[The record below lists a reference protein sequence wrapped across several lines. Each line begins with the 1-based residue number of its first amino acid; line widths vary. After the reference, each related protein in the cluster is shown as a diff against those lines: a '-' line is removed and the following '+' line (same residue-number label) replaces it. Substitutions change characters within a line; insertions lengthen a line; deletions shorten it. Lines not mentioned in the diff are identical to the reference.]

1 DVPENYLCLVADQ
14 QPDTIVLIDCVDLQ
28 SAPGSVALLE
38 KDETVAYSPSTH
50 RVPMGLIVDYLERT
64 THARILLIGIQ
75 PQQTDFLQ
83 PISADVLSSVEVV
96 ARVLN
101 EIFESRRISAS
112 VHGAN

>member
-1 DVPENYLCLVADQ
+1 
-14 QPDTIVLIDCVDLQ
+14 
-28 SAPGSVALLE
+28 
-38 KDETVAYSPSTH
+38 
-50 RVPMGLIVDYLERT
+50 MGLIVNYLEGT
-64 THARILLIGIQ
+64 TDARILLIGIQ

-112 VHGAN
+112 VQGANPLTGEVPA